1 MRPGATWVAFAA
13 TGVPMHPVRASEKD
27 LRVTSSGA
35 RISRLRDV
43 VQEYLGLMVSRM
55 HGWR

>member
-1 MRPGATWVAFAA
+1 
-13 TGVPMHPVRASEKD
+13 MHPVRAFEKD

-43 VQEYLGLMVSRM
+43 VQEYLGLMVSRV